1 MPHQALALQAL
12 LKAHNNALKR
22 YKNAYAAAGPNLMAP
37 CMGNVCLN
45 FRQNRPPNQQRLR
58 NNAMRA
64 RMNYNTAYNKL
75 KKALEQAAWVNE
87 NNIYA
92 LNRPPNYMTR
102 SNRWNLGERGRPIR
116 AARTIQRHVRGT
128 QQRARTGIN
137 NPYTSQGAATLV
149 SRMMRNTGT
158 SGRRVT
164 AAQLNAAARRIQ
176 SAFRK
181 RRARR

>member
-1 MPHQALALQAL
+1 MLQRL
-12 LKAHNNALKR
+12 LKAHNNALRR

-45 FRQNRPPNQQRLR
+45 FRQPNRPPNQQRLR
-58 NNAMRA
+58 NNAMKA

-75 KKALEQAAWVNE
+75 KRALGQPVWVNE

-92 LNRPPNYMTR
+92 LNRPPNYQTR
-102 SNRWNLGERGRPIR
+102 SNRWNLGERGRSMR
-116 AARTIQRHVRGT
+116 AAWTIQRHVRGT
-128 QQRARTGIN
+128 QQRARASTT
-137 NPYTSQGAATLV
+137 NPHTALGQGVMWA
-149 SRMMRNTGT
+149 RMMHNTGT

-164 AAQLNAAARRIQ
+164 GAQLHAAARRIQ